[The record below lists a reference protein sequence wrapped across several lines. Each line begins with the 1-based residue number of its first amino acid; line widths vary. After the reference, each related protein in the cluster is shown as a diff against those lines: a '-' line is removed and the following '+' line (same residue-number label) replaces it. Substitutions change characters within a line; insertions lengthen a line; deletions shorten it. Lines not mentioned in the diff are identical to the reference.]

1 MGRGIAGGNAGVHGG
16 ESSRVGGMDAPT
28 PQPHAGS
35 IDPSVSGP
43 LSREQAAALLAR
55 ADAFMAGGYFAEAV
69 PYYQRVIGHPSADVT
84 AAALLGLG
92 EALYRLD
99 EDDAALSAWRS
110 VLELPE
116 TPATYQAWRRVAA
129 ALVRSDDLRGARDAY
144 RQAER
149 RAPAEDR
156 AEIASRLGW
165 LNKELGDT
173 RASRRYFARARGDTG
188 LISATTAII
197 LVTVGISVATLY
209 STLGQEYLMPALALD
224 KTAVA
229 NGEYWRL
236 LTVTLVHASLLH
248 LAFNMYALWLI
259 GPIVERFYG
268 SAIFV
273 LMYLLTAAAGSVA
286 SFLWTDTTSVG
297 ASGAIFGL
305 VGVLVAAQRTHDP
318 MVDRR
323 TRALIS
329 QLVPLIAINLVFDL
343 FAGYIDIA
351 AHVGGLL
358 AGLWLGWLLAPARVT
373 TLASNW
379 QRPGG
384 QAADRPPALRWLGV
398 GALVVV
404 LVVGVAVGTSD
415 RSGGH
420 PSGTAAQLELRS
432 G

>member
-248 LAFNMYALWLI
+248 LAFNMYALAIL
-259 GPIVERFYG
+259 GPLVERAYG
-268 SAIFV
+268 KWTFLALYLVTGFMGNVAAFV
-273 LMYLLTAAAGSVA
+273 FGSPQVLGAGASTAVFGLFGVWLAYNFRRRDNPFNNANLRGLLVILALNFVINVFAS
-286 SFLWTDTTSVG
+286 SFLDWRAHLGGFLTGIALGYAAEGVG
-297 ASGAIFGL
+297 RGGVKRASAVLSFAVVLGIGA
-305 VGVLVAAQRTHDP
+305 VLVFARIQ
-318 MVDRR
+318 
-323 TRALIS
+323 
-329 QLVPLIAINLVFDL
+329 QLQTL
-343 FAGYIDIA
+343 F
-351 AHVGGLL
+351 
-358 AGLWLGWLLAPARVT
+358 
-373 TLASNW
+373 
-379 QRPGG
+379 
-384 QAADRPPALRWLGV
+384 
-398 GALVVV
+398 
-404 LVVGVAVGTSD
+404 GVA
-415 RSGGH
+415 
-420 PSGTAAQLELRS
+420 
-432 G
+432 